1 MDNRAKNFLA
11 VDLDDLKR
19 RRAQVFVELRKQNR
33 MEQVSKRRLL
43 IAQLP
48 TNSSPSAS
56 HHFHPILLSHSP
68 NLSTSSDVEK
78 VALLA
83 TIIKAPSDPLLLIN
97 AIDALLRILTTGDEE
112 VMVKTV
118 QCGLAAPLVD
128 LLSDSDSN
136 LAYNSLW
143 ILTNLSAGAHDL
155 VKTLMEAGLLL
166 ALPALLE
173 SESVEMVDQA
183 IWALCNIA
191 GDCVKY
197 RDSIVKL
204 GYHERVRRL
213 LEVQNSEHLISS
225 AVWLFAN
232 ICRSLPL
239 PAKEVVQMGLEVAV
253 RCFELCDKTLALSD
267 ACNICEKATF
277 HGDADMIDLVF
288 RLNILPHLVKL
299 TGSSDRRIATEA
311 LKAYANLLL
320 GTGQQTDRVL
330 DGGALELFER
340 MLATQAEDVRK
351 EVMWA
356 LSNVAAGEVQQARR
370 LVQHSIFAKVLEE
383 LACPKLTIKRE
394 ACITIS
400 NLCGKHDIPITHCLL
415 ASNPLPL
422 LLEALDIPDPHLQLV
437 LIEGLGCFLRV
448 CFAYQELDEGTK
460 RFEALEGLSK
470 LQTLATTENSQVY
483 RAVESLLSELY
494 GHTIAHTEPIEE
506 ISPVPAFSF
515 S

>member
-1 MDNRAKNFLA
+1 MDSRAKNFLA
-11 VDLDDLKR
+11 VDFEELKR
-19 RRAQVFVELRKQNR
+19 RRATVYVELRKQNR

-48 TNSSPSAS
+48 TSSSPSAS
-56 HHFHPILLSHSP
+56 HPFHPILLSHSP
-68 NLSTSSDVEK
+68 GLLTSSDIEK

-83 TIIKAPSDPLLLIN
+83 TIIQAPSDSLLLSTS
-97 AIDALLRILTTGDEE
+97 IDALLHILTTGDEE
-112 VMVKTV
+112 VMVKAV

-128 LLSDSDSN
+128 LLSDSDNN

-143 ILTNLSAGAHDL
+143 ILTNLSAGAHDQ
-155 VKTLMEAGLLL
+155 VETLMEAGLLL

-173 SESVEMVDQA
+173 SASVEMADQA
-183 IWALCNIA
+183 VWALCNIA

-197 RDSIVKL
+197 RDSILKL
-204 GYHERVRRL
+204 GYHEKVRRL
-213 LEVQNSEHLISS
+213 LDEQNSARLISS
-225 AVWLFAN
+225 AVWLF
-232 ICRSLPL
+232 
-239 PAKEVVQMGLEVAV
+239 VQ
-253 RCFELCDKTLALSD
+253 LCDKALALSD
-267 ACNICEKATF
+267 ACSICEKATF
-277 HGDADMIDLVF
+277 HGDVDMVDLVH
-288 RLNILPHLVKL
+288 RLDIPPHLVKL
-299 TGSSDRRIATEA
+299 TGSSDRKVATEA

-394 ACITIS
+394 ACITIA

-422 LLEALDIPDPHLQLV
+422 LLDALDIPDPHLQLV
-437 LIEGLGCFLRV
+437 LIEGMGCFLRV
-448 CFAYQELDEGTK
+448 CFAYQELEEGTK
-460 RFEALEGLSK
+460 RFEDLEGLSK
-470 LQTLATTENSQVY
+470 LQTLANTENAQVY

-494 GHTIAHTEPIEE
+494 GHTIAHTEQVEE
-506 ISPVPAFSF
+506 ISTVPTFSF

>member
-1 MDNRAKNFLA
+1 MDSRAKNFLA
-11 VDLDDLKR
+11 VDFEELKR
-19 RRAQVFVELRKQNR
+19 RRATVYVELRKQNR

-48 TNSSPSAS
+48 TSSSPSAS
-56 HHFHPILLSHSP
+56 HLFHPILLSHSP
-68 NLSTSSDVEK
+68 GLLTSSDIEK

-83 TIIKAPSDPLLLIN
+83 TIIQAPSDSLLLRTS
-97 AIDALLRILTTGDEE
+97 IDALLHILTTGDEE
-112 VMVKTV
+112 VMVKAV

-143 ILTNLSAGAHDL
+143 ILTNLSAGAHDQ

-173 SESVEMVDQA
+173 NASVEMADQA
-183 IWALCNIA
+183 VWALCNIA

-197 RDSIVKL
+197 RDSILKL
-204 GYHERVRRL
+204 GYHERVRKL
-213 LEVQNSEHLISS
+213 LDEQNSARLISS

-232 ICRSLPL
+232 ICRSQPL

-253 RCFELCDKTLALSD
+253 CCFQLCDKALALSD
-267 ACNICEKATF
+267 ACSICEKATF
-277 HGDADMIDLVF
+277 HGDVDMIDLVY
-288 RLNILPHLVKL
+288 RLDIPPHLVKL
-299 TGSSDRRIATEA
+299 TGSSDRKVATEA

-320 GTGQQTDRVL
+320 GTGQQTDRIL

-394 ACITIS
+394 ACITIA

-422 LLEALDIPDPHLQLV
+422 LLDALDIPDPHLQLV
-437 LIEGLGCFLRV
+437 LIEGMGCFLRV
-448 CFAYQELDEGTK
+448 CFAYQELEEGTK
-460 RFEALEGLSK
+460 RFEDLEGLSK
-470 LQTLATTENSQVY
+470 LQTLANTENAQVY

-494 GHTIAHTEPIEE
+494 GHTIAHTEQVEE
-506 ISPVPAFSF
+506 ISTVPTFSF